1 MSPHFNSLLD
11 EQIGA
16 RTLIAFSGFYISE
29 SEVSFLEAGLSWT
42 NVTSQYLKLV
52 LRWANGRL
60 DISYGDAE
68 SPIYD
73 FGPAAGQRSSA
84 GVDKI
89 RHQNFAFCPIIRTK
103 DIRRPTPIYQQRRH
117 YKKSVIHI
125 KHKTLI
131 NYDTATMKRFRM
143 KGSSTIFKIPS
154 V

>member
-1 MSPHFNSLLD
+1 MSFFD
-11 EQIGA
+11 ID
-16 RTLIAFSGFYISE
+16 ISQ
-29 SEVSFLEAGLSWT
+29 SQVSFLEAGLSWT

-117 YKKSVIHI
+117 YQKSVIHI
-125 KHKTLI
+125 KQKQKT
-131 NYDTATMKRFRM
+131 TAQPPKKRFRM

-154 V
+154 VSEVVTLFI